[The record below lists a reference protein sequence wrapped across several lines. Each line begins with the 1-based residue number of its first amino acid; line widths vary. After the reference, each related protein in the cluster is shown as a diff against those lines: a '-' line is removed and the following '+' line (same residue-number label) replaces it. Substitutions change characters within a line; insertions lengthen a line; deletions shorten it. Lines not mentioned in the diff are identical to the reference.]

1 MGGSSYSSSLRFAR
15 STSEGYHTK
24 SVNEIFTQN
33 VKRVIHES
41 MDPKGVVIRE
51 ARDSENHPFSIPI
64 IIALDFTG
72 SMGHIPHE
80 LVKDGLPKIMS
91 GIIEHGIAD
100 PQVLF
105 LGIGDHE
112 CDRAP
117 LQISQFESG
126 DAELDMWL
134 TRSFIE
140 GGGGGNGGESYS
152 LAHYFAANH
161 TVTDHW
167 EKRGQKGF
175 LFTIGDEPNLRAYPS
190 RALQEITGNGD
201 VSTFTDAEI
210 LAKAQE
216 KWNVYH
222 ILPGKET
229 RGATAYWR
237 ELLGDKAIWIDSSN
251 KVADTIRDIVC
262 ANAPKEALNY
272 SVSSTT
278 STPDVITENTS
289 VAHDTDTTSGDA
301 TKPNIML

>member
-1 MGGSSYSSSLRFAR
+1 MGGSSYSHSSRNLR
-15 STSEGYHTK
+15 SHSEGYYTK
-24 SVNEIFTQN
+24 SANEIFTQN
-33 VKRVIHES
+33 TKRVIHEQ
-41 MDPKGVVIRE
+41 MNPKGVTIRE
-51 ARDSENHPFSIPI
+51 SRDSENHPNSIPI

-80 LVKDGLPKIMS
+80 LIKDGLPTIMS
-91 GIIEHGIAD
+91 GIIEHGIPD

-117 LQISQFESG
+117 LQVSQFESG

-134 TRSFIE
+134 TRSYIE
-140 GGGGGNGGESYS
+140 GGGGGNGGESYG

-175 LFTIGDEPNLRAYPS
+175 LFTIGDEPNLRNYPS
-190 RALQEITGNGD
+190 RALNEITGNGD
-201 VSTFTDAEI
+201 ISTFTDEEI

-222 ILPGKET
+222 IMPGKET
-229 RGATAYWR
+229 RNAKQYWTS
-237 ELLGDKAIWIDSSN
+237 LLGQNMVWVESGN
-251 KVADTIRDIVC
+251 KVAEAIRDIIISNTV
-262 ANAPKEALNY
+262 PYEG
-272 SVSSTT
+272 STSNVIT
-278 STPDVITENTS
+278 ESTPDVGT
-289 VAHDTDTTSGDA
+289 TDTSSTSEPD
-301 TKPNIML
+301 TTTPNIML

>member
-1 MGGSSYSSSLRFAR
+1 MGGGTYSHSDRLSRSVSL
-15 STSEGYHTK
+15 GYNTK
-24 SVNEIFTQN
+24 GVNDIFTQN
-33 VKRVIHES
+33 KLRQIHEQ
-41 MDPKGVVIRE
+41 MNPNGVVIRE
-51 ARDSENHPFSIPI
+51 SRDSAEHPNSIPI
-64 IIALDFTG
+64 IISLDFTG

-91 GIIEHGIAD
+91 GIIQHGIPD

-112 CDRAP
+112 FDRYP

-134 TRSFIE
+134 TRSYIE
-140 GGGGGNGGESYS
+140 GGGGGNGGESYG

-161 TVTDHW
+161 TVTDHF

-175 LFTIGDEPNLRAYPS
+175 LFTIGDEPNLRKYPS
-190 RALQEITGNGD
+190 SAMSEIMGNGD
-201 VSTFTDAEI
+201 IATFTDEEI

-222 ILPGKET
+222 IMPGKET
-229 RGATAYWR
+229 RDAKSYWSK
-237 ELLGDKAIWIDSSN
+237 LLGQNFVWVDSSEQ
-251 KVADTIRDIVC
+251 VSDAIRDIVI
-262 ANAPKEALNY
+262 
-272 SVSSTT
+272 S
-278 STPDVITENTS
+278 NTS
-289 VAHDTDTTSGDA
+289 YQKVDTVVINVKPEVDGDVNVVIQKESTE